1 MSNRQAEPLLRR
13 KDDVH
18 VAYWN
23 VRTLQDNGV
32 IKVSGEEACY
42 HLYNSGVLDNTGRHG
57 LEIALSEAAQA
68 ALLAWGPVY
77 SRLASARL
85 NGTTVNLITI

>member
-1 MSNRQAEPLLRR
+1 MAC
-13 KDDVH
+13 
-18 VAYWN
+18 WN
-23 VRTLQDNGV
+23 VRTLQDIGV

-77 SRLASARL
+77 SRLAIAKL
-85 NGTTVNLITI
+85 NGTAVNLTTIS